1 MLIGDELNLREMQI
15 DTAHLLPGSEA
26 GTLFIDA
33 GNGNGLLLNART
45 GDMNTFNVTI
55 AQQGQQPET
64 ITEQ

>member
-1 MLIGDELNLREMQI
+1 MQI